1 MLLNKTEAPTLTDL
15 EWQVVKVAIAD
26 AAKPRLTA
34 PTTGGTSRFARFYAW
49 ATGTKLLAPL
59 ADPRLEALR
68 RFVFVSRRTRRLAEA
83 QIPALLE
90 FGFSR
95 AQVTALATLSV

>member
-1 MLLNKTEAPTLTDL
+1 MLLNQLDAPTLSDL

-34 PTTGGTSRFARFYAW
+34 PTGTTSRLGRFYAW
-49 ATGTKLLAPL
+49 ATGTKMLAPL

-68 RFVFVSRRTRRLAEA
+68 RFVFVSRRTQRLAEE
-83 QIPALLE
+83 QIPALLD

-95 AQVTALATLSV
+95 SQVTAIGMLSA